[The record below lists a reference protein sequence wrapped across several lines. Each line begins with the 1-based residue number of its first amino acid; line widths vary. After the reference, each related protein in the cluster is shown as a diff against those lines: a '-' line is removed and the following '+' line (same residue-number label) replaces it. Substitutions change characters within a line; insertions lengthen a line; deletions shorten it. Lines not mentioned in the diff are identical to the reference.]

1 MEADPQ
7 SRIERALL
15 AKDYAAVRQLLRNRP
30 APALAEVI
38 RALPIE
44 QQVVVF
50 RILPRHL
57 AGRAFEFLDLS
68 HQTPLLKAMGQEEV
82 AAVLDHMA
90 PDDRTML
97 FEELQR
103 PSPSA

>member
-1 MEADPQ
+1 MEADLQ
-7 SRIERALL
+7 SRIEQALL

-30 APALAEVI
+30 APALTEGI

-68 HQTPLLKAMGQEEV
+68 HQEPLLLCGSGV
-82 AAVLDHMA
+82 RAARVTSYPRWLA
-90 PDDRTML
+90 
-97 FEELQR
+97 
-103 PSPSA
+103 